1 MHLSTKKQHR
11 ARASEALWAME
22 RIGESPFK
30 MTIELRDPNE
40 PILSNEPVF
49 PTQSFTPMSYTR
61 FMTSCGSRF
70 DCSLAEGVA
79 LSLLQKETD
88 MLNVKANLFCFEY
101 VVRMETTNGLQE
113 WQIILRF
120 HIALDLMQQEGKWM
134 IMFNLLIND

>member
-1 MHLSTKKQHR
+1 
-11 ARASEALWAME
+11 
-22 RIGESPFK
+22 
-30 MTIELRDPNE
+30 
-40 PILSNEPVF
+40 
-49 PTQSFTPMSYTR
+49 
-61 FMTSCGSRF
+61 
-70 DCSLAEGVA
+70 
-79 LSLLQKETD
+79 